1 MCPRRSKLDRPAT
14 IMTRVDGWPEMEPRR
29 DKIRNRTRPRR
40 ILDFLWLLLP
50 TITLVAVA
58 GYLIGALILRANPPV
73 LAIQSQTMNPTIRQ
87 GDLAILRNI
96 DTRLLKP
103 GDIIGIKLT
112 GQEQSKYQLPG
123 EIIRRIVKIT
133 RSNNTELFITKGDGN
148 PANDPF
154 SVNPSAV
161 SGKVIGSIPFL
172 GFPILFFSSQQ
183 GIIFLI
189 ASAIILLIYYI
200 LGFLED
206 RRHYAHA
213 TAATMQNVLEM
224 VGYVHDAVQE
234 TQSISLERLAFPGLE
249 FQKSPRRFQL
259 DTEERIAEPWNR
271 PSEPPSTISN
281 LDLPEVRNKLKDILD
296 QSIQLCQAADWISMG
311 EVDYDSIR
319 ELLMQSVLSIQTLLE
334 AIHDPELLAA
344 LEQSKLAATPLP
356 LPINGPAPKTFPE
369 IENFQVPQTL
379 KVSRGALLADPETE
393 LIDPQ
398 ATSHHGATPMAVQ
411 DVVPGGGSN
420 DEIEAA
426 RTQLHHEDTLLEDDN
441 FDIFQSQNGI
451 LENTDNVFIQ
461 QGVGA
466 NEEPLQTPHSA
477 TNKRHR
483 RRSMRWRD

>member
-1 MCPRRSKLDRPAT
+1 
-14 IMTRVDGWPEMEPRR
+14 MEPRH
-29 DKIRNRTRPRR
+29 DKIRSRKRFHR

-50 TITLVAVA
+50 AITLISVA
-58 GYLIGALILRANPPV
+58 GYLVSALVLRVNPPV

-87 GDLAILRNI
+87 GDLAIIKSI
-96 DTRLLKP
+96 DTRLIKP
-103 GDIIGIKLT
+103 GDIVAIKLT
-112 GQEQSKYQLPG
+112 GQEQSKYQLPS

-133 RSNNTELFITKGDGN
+133 RSNSTELFLTKGDGN

-234 TQSISLERLAFPGLE
+234 TQSISLEKLAFPGIE
-249 FQKSPRRFQL
+249 FQKSPRQLQL
-259 DTEERIAEPWNR
+259 DVEELLSSAGRKSPRQLQPDTEKRLTEPDNP
-271 PSEPPSTISN
+271 PSEPRSTTLN
-281 LDLPEVRNKLKDILD
+281 LDLPEVRDRLKNVLD
-296 QSIQLCQAADWISMG
+296 QSVQLRQAADWLSIG
-311 EVDYDSIR
+311 EVDFDSIR

-334 AIHDPELLAA
+334 AIHDPGLLAA
-344 LEQSKLAATPLP
+344 LEQSKLAATPIP
-356 LPINGPAPKTFPE
+356 LPPAAPAPKTFPE
-369 IENFQVPQTL
+369 IENFKAPETFRISQ
-379 KVSRGALLADPETE
+379 RAILADPETGLTE
-393 LIDPQ
+393 LQ
-398 ATSHHGATPMAVQ
+398 APAYQGANPMTVQ
-411 DVVPGGGSN
+411 NVAPAG
-420 DEIEAA
+420 EAEHETEA
-426 RTQLHHEDTLLEDDN
+426 TRTQLHPEDALLEDHHL
-441 FDIFQSQNGI
+441 DIFQSQDGI

-461 QGVGA
+461 QEGGPTEGPV
-466 NEEPLQTPHSA
+466 QTPHSA

>member
-1 MCPRRSKLDRPAT
+1 
-14 IMTRVDGWPEMEPRR
+14 MTLLGGWPEMEPRR
-29 DKIRNRTRPRR
+29 DKIRSRKHPRR
-40 ILDFLWLLLP
+40 ILDFLWLFLP
-50 TITLVAVA
+50 TITLISVA
-58 GYLIGALILRANPPV
+58 GYLVGALVLRVNPPV
-73 LAIQSQTMNPTIRQ
+73 LAIQSQTMSPTIRQ
-87 GDLAILRNI
+87 GDLAILKS
-96 DTRLLKP
+96 TEARLLKP
-103 GDIIGIKLT
+103 GDIIAIKLT
-112 GQEQSKYQLPG
+112 GQEQSKYQLPS

-133 RSNNTELFITKGDGN
+133 RSNNTELFLTKGDGN

-161 SGKVIGSIPFL
+161 SGKVIKSIPFL

-234 TQSISLERLAFPGLE
+234 TQSISLERLAFPGIE
-249 FQKSPRRFQL
+249 FQKASRQL
-259 DTEERIAEPWNR
+259 QAYAEEPIAEPDNR
-271 PSEPPSTISN
+271 PSETQSSISN
-281 LDLPEVRNKLKDILD
+281 LDLTQVRDELKNILG
-296 QSIQLCQAADWISMG
+296 QSIQLRQAADWISMG

-334 AIHDPELLAA
+334 AIHDPELLVA

-356 LPINGPAPKTFPE
+356 LPIDGPAPKTFPE
-369 IENFQVPQTL
+369 ISNFQVPQTL
-379 KVSRGALLADPETE
+379 KVSRDAILADPETE
-393 LIDPQ
+393 LIDPGMSPRQ
-398 ATSHHGATPMAVQ
+398 GLTAMAVQ
-411 DVVPGGGSN
+411 TVAPGSESN
-420 DEIEAA
+420 DEIEAT
-426 RTQLHHEDTLLEDDN
+426 RIQLHHEDALLEDDN
-441 FDIFQSQNGI
+441 FDIFQSQDGI
-451 LENTDNVFIQ
+451 LENIDNVFIQ
-461 QGVGA
+461 QGA
-466 NEEPLQTPHSA
+466 TPNEEPVQSPHGT